1 MVHSTYSMAVEP
13 WVRRRV
19 AARVVDVDSVYGWC
33 ECALGLWRYK
43 MAGWG
48 LDHGV
53 SGLGWTT
60 TKHSLS

>member
-1 MVHSTYSMAVEP
+1 MWTRYME
-13 WVRRRV
+13 RV
-19 AARVVDVDSVYGWC
+19 SV
-33 ECALGLWRYK
+33 LWRYK

-53 SGLGWTT
+53 AGLGWTT